1 MQPDKAATVRGWLS
15 KAANDLRGAR
25 IDLEADPPL
34 IEDALF
40 HCQQAAEKSLKA
52 LLTSHDSSF
61 KKTHDLD
68 ELGSA
73 CLALDAGLSESLL
86 SFPPSRSSHGSSAT
100 LATPKCRPCTKRVS
114 ISTSRIGSTLRFL
127 LDFRRPVIRNKSIII
142 PHTRSLKSRSV
153 LTRC

>member
-1 MQPDKAATVRGWLS
+1 MQPDKAAAVRGWLS

-25 IDLEADPPL
+25 IDLAAEPPL

-52 LLTSHDSSF
+52 FLTGHDTLF

-68 ELGSA
+68 ELGRA

-86 SFPPSRSSHGSSAT
+86 S
-100 LATPKCRPCTKRVS
+100 V
-114 ISTSRIGSTLRFL
+114 STLTVFAWEFRYPGDAQVPSMHEVREY
-127 LDFRRPVIRNKSIII
+127 LDIANRLYTAILARLPQACH
-142 PHTRSLKSRSV
+142 P
-153 LTRC
+153 

>member
-15 KAANDLRGAR
+15 KATNDLRGAR

-52 LLTSHDSSF
+52 LLTSHDNPF

-86 SFPPSRSSHGSSAT
+86 S
-100 LATPKCRPCTKRVS
+100 V
-114 ISTSRIGSTLRFL
+114 STLTVFAWEFRYPGDAQVPSMHEAREY
-127 LDFRRPVIRNKSIII
+127 LDIANRLYTAILARLPQACH
-142 PHTRSLKSRSV
+142 P
-153 LTRC
+153 